1 MNDIAKSTVRMAN
14 QIARNFEVM
23 GDAAAIVAT
32 SDHII
37 SFWDPR
43 MKAAAFALLE
53 RADAGFSDN
62 AKAALLALK
71 KGQVPTSHSLSRN

>member
-1 MNDIAKSTVRMAN
+1 MSDIARSTVRMAN

-23 GDAAAIVAT
+23 GDAAAIMAT

-43 MKAAAFALLE
+43 MKSAAFALLE
-53 RADAGFSDN
+53 NADAGFSDN

-71 KGQVPTSHSLSRN
+71 QAQSPAPHSLSQN